1 MSIIA
6 QVVSCFTSTKI
17 ASWDICTI
25 MTTPMIT
32 QALIDIYLANDNTI
46 IFIDNMESTPE
57 QNALLYKVNPVEH
70 KHWKLPGVFL
80 QICSQFPLLLAHSSI
95 SIFYQS

>member
-6 QVVSCFTSTKI
+6 QVVSCFTSTKV
-17 ASWDICTI
+17 ASWAICTI
-25 MTTPMIT
+25 MTTPMIM
-32 QALIDIYLANDNTI
+32 QALIDIYLANDNTMLI
-46 IFIDNMESTPE
+46 QYGRNTPE

-95 SIFYQS
+95 SILYQS

>member
-1 MSIIA
+1 MSIIT
-6 QVVSCFTSTKI
+6 QVVSYFTSTI
-17 ASWDICTI
+17 VASWAICTI
-25 MTTPMIT
+25 MTTPMIM
-32 QALIDIYLANDNTI
+32 QALIDIYLANDNTMLI
-46 IFIDNMESTPE
+46 QYGRNTPE

-95 SIFYQS
+95 SILYLS